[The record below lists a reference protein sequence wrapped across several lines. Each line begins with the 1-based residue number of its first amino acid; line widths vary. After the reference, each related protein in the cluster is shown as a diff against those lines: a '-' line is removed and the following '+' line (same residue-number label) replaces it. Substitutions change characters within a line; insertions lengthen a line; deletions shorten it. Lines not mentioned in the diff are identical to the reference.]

1 MKFFKVFSLI
11 FILLISNIAFSGSK
25 AQLDAEIKVALDELY
40 KFSPAAQE
48 LSKQAK
54 GILVFPGI
62 IKAGLVFG
70 GAYGEGALI
79 VGGNKVQYYNNVAGS
94 VGFQIGVEKRSEVYI
109 FLEDAALKE
118 FRNSDGWS
126 AGGDASVAVAV
137 WGAGGEINT
146 DSIQDPV
153 VAFVYSPK
161 GLMYNLTLEGAKISK
176 IDTPK

>member
-25 AQLDAEIKVALDELY
+25 AELDAEIKVALDELY
-40 KFSPAAQE
+40 TFSPAAQE

>member
-25 AQLDAEIKVALDELY
+25 AELDAEIKVALDELY

-48 LSKQAK
+48 LSKKAK

-79 VGGNKVQYYNNVAGS
+79 VGGNKVQYYNNLNFTCLRKMFIV
-94 VGFQIGVEKRSEVYI
+94 K
-109 FLEDAALKE
+109 
-118 FRNSDGWS
+118 NS
-126 AGGDASVAVAV
+126 
-137 WGAGGEINT
+137 
-146 DSIQDPV
+146 
-153 VAFVYSPK
+153 K
-161 GLMYNLTLEGAKISK
+161 LGLFK
-176 IDTPK
+176 

>member
-11 FILLISNIAFSGSK
+11 FILSISNIAFSGSK
-25 AQLDAEIKVALDELY
+25 AELDAEIKVALDELY

-48 LSKQAK
+48 LSKKAK

>member
-25 AQLDAEIKVALDELY
+25 AELDAEIKVALDELY
-40 KFSPAAQE
+40 TFSPAAQE

-79 VGGNKVQYYNNVAGS
+79 VGGKKVQYYNNVAGS
-94 VGFQIGVEKRSEVYI
+94 VGFQIGVEKRSEVI
-109 FLEDAALKE
+109 F
-118 FRNSDGWS
+118 F
-126 AGGDASVAVAV
+126 
-137 WGAGGEINT
+137 
-146 DSIQDPV
+146 
-153 VAFVYSPK
+153 
-161 GLMYNLTLEGAKISK
+161 
-176 IDTPK
+176 